1 MTLRGPRGAAGR
13 AGQIPIG
20 DPPAISPAGCG
31 RVGPK
36 PSPPRTHSYTTDSL
50 TCTAWHKARRKTHG
64 VARVAHD
71 KWYRVGASRHATSV
85 LHTADH
91 GASRGEQD
99 QERVAASRTKTPK
112 ARSEAQVVRIVL
124 GGQLQASPP
133 GRTESCAVGDQ
144 DQEHQEDRAQPDRGR
159 AARGQHPSE
168 KYWGAWP
175 GCLVMS

>member
-1 MTLRGPRGAAGR
+1 MPLAYCVRQTM
-13 AGQIPIG
+13 
-20 DPPAISPAGCG
+20 
-31 RVGPK
+31 
-36 PSPPRTHSYTTDSL
+36 
-50 TCTAWHKARRKTHG
+50 
-64 VARVAHD
+64 ARVA
-71 KWYRVGASRHATSV
+71 ASKTKSESWRARPR
-85 LHTADH
+85 
-91 GASRGEQD
+91 ASRGEQD